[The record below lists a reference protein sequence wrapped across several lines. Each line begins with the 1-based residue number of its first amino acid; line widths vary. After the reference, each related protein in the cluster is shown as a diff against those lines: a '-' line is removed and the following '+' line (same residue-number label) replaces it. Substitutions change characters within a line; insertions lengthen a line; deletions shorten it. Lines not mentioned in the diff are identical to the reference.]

1 MRKINVLSLFDGV
14 SCGRVALQRAG
25 IPVNK
30 YYASEIDKYAIMITQ
45 NNFPD
50 TVQLGDVTK
59 WEDWDIDWTS
69 IDLLIGGKP
78 CVSWSVAGKQLG
90 TGDPRGQLLFD
101 YVNILHHIQKHNP
114 NVKFLVENVKM
125 KQEFQDIFSD
135 MLGVQPVE
143 INSALLSAQ
152 NRKRLYWTN
161 WEFGQPEDKHIMLK
175 DVVHEYSKV
184 DRDKSLCLDANYY
197 KGGNLKQYYEK
208 HRRQLAFEWLNEY
221 IVPFDKTLQ
230 ILDKEVERGKVGY
243 FGKDSQAN
251 RVYYIHDKAVTL
263 CGSAGGGA
271 AKMGQYLFGCLTPD
285 RVNKRQNGQRF
296 NEGDKFYTL
305 TAQDKHGVLVEGYI
319 RKLTPVECERLQTLE
334 DGFTANGIDQKT
346 GKVVPISNTQRY
358 KALGNGWTVDVIAH
372 ILKSLDFGE

>member
-1 MRKINVLSLFDGV
+1 MRKINVLSLFDGIC
-14 SCGRVALQRAG
+14 SGRVALQRAG

-50 TVQLGDVTK
+50 TIQLGDVTK
-59 WEDWDIDWTS
+59 WEDWDIDWSS
-69 IDLLIGGKP
+69 IDLLIGGNP

-90 TGDPRGQLLFD
+90 IEDPRGQLLFD
-101 YVNILHHIQKHNP
+101 YVNILHHIQKYNP
-114 NVKFLVENVKM
+114 NVKFLAENVKM

-135 MLGVQPVE
+135 MLGVQPIE
-143 INSALLSAQ
+143 INSALVSAQ

-175 DVVHEYSKV
+175 DIVHEYSKV